1 MEGFHERPVW
11 LVLLY
16 ITLSAGVGVVLG
28 TGIGAL
34 LGSIIYQG
42 EGDFFQAMQTLPGE
56 NLNTPML
63 VMQGVTSL
71 FGFLIFP
78 FLTLKSLRRNSM
90 NYFNSQPFFI
100 LSIPLVLGLIL
111 SFTVADSAVIEWN
124 QNIHF
129 PDFLKSFE
137 NWARAKEDELAMVT
151 KMFTQFHS
159 VGEFITAFI
168 VVGVVAGISEEFLF
182 RGIIQNEFYKGT
194 NNIHLAIW
202 TSAFLFSLIHIQF
215 FGFVPRMLLGALFG
229 YLYYW
234 SGNLLVPML
243 AHFVNNGFSVL
254 MLYLNQK
261 GVVDVDIEST
271 EAAPWPAV
279 IIFTLIGG
287 AMLYY
292 FKNFYDQKR
301 VLSHGQ

>member
-1 MEGFHERPVW
+1 MEGFQEKPVW
-11 LVLLY
+11 LVLLFT
-16 ITLSAGVGVVLG
+16 TLSAGVGMVFG

-34 LGSIIYQG
+34 LGSLIYQG
-42 EGDFFQAMQTLPGE
+42 EDNFFQAIQNLPGE
-56 NLNTPML
+56 NLNTPLL

-78 FLTLKSLRRNSM
+78 FLTLRNQRKNN
-90 NYFNSQPFFI
+90 NYFNRQPFFI
-100 LSIPLVLGLIL
+100 LSIPLVLGLVL
-111 SFTVADSAVIEWN
+111 SFTITDSVVIEWN

-137 NWARAKEDELAMVT
+137 NWARMKEDELAVVT

-159 VGEFITAFI
+159 VGEFVVAFL
-168 VVGVVAGISEEFLF
+168 VVGVVAGICEEFLF
-182 RGIIQNEFYKGT
+182 RGIIQNEFYRGT
-194 NNIHLAIW
+194 NNIHVAIW
-202 TSAFLFSLIHIQF
+202 TSAFLFSLIHVQF

-234 SGNLLVPML
+234 SGNLLVPMF

-254 MLYLNQK
+254 MIYLNQK
-261 GVVDVDIEST
+261 GVVDMDMEST
-271 EAAPWPAV
+271 EAAPWPVV
-279 IIFTLIGG
+279 IIFTLIAV

-292 FKNFYDQKR
+292 FKKFYDQKR
-301 VLSHGQ
+301 TQPDGHY

>member
-1 MEGFHERPVW
+1 MDGFQEKPVW
-11 LVLLY
+11 LVLLF
-16 ITLSAGVGVVLG
+16 ITLSAGVGMVLG

-34 LGSIIYQG
+34 LGSLIYQG
-42 EGDFFQAMQTLPGE
+42 EDNFFQTIQTLPGE

-78 FLTLKSLRRNSM
+78 FLTLKNQRGNVT
-90 NYFNSQPFFI
+90 NYFNRQPFFI
-100 LSIPLVLGLIL
+100 LSIPLVLGLVL
-111 SFTVADSAVIEWN
+111 SFIIADSVVIEWN
-124 QNIHF
+124 ESIHF

-159 VGEFITAFI
+159 VWEFITAFI
-168 VVGVVAGISEEFLF
+168 VVGIVAGICEEFLF

-194 NNIHLAIW
+194 NNIHVAIW
-202 TSAFLFSLIHIQF
+202 TSAFLFSLIHVQF

-234 SGNLLVPML
+234 SGNLLVPMF

-254 MLYLNQK
+254 MIYLNQK
-261 GVVDVDIEST
+261 GVVAMDMEST

-279 IIFTLIGG
+279 IIFTLIAG
-287 AMLYY
+287 AMIYY
-292 FKNFYDQKR
+292 FKKFYEQKR
-301 VLSHGQ
+301 ELTDGQ